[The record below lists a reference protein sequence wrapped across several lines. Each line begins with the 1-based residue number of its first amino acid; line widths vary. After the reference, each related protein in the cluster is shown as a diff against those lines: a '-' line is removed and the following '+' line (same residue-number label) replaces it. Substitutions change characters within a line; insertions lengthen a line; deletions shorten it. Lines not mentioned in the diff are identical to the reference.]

1 MAKHQEQGRV
11 GLEEEIRTS
20 RRTKFPKDNIML
32 CAPFFFVVP
41 CTRVQA
47 LWLNRSIQSI
57 EAKYKF
63 EQEYRSKIVLDK
75 DKHKK

>member
-32 CAPFFFVVP
+32 CAPFFLWFHVLEFKH
-41 CTRVQA
+41 CGSTEAYRVLKQNIN
-47 LWLNRSIQSI
+47 LNRNIGLRL
-57 EAKYKF
+57 F
-63 EQEYRSKIVLDK
+63 
-75 DKHKK
+75 